1 VYAGNVV
8 VLTESAGLMTI
19 ERLTDTAVSVL
30 ESVTLNVRAV
40 PAAVG
45 VPEMIPVE
53 GASVNPVGRVPELR
67 AQV

>member
-1 VYAGNVV
+1 
-8 VLTESAGLMTI
+8 MTI
-19 ERLTDTAVSVL
+19 ERLPDTAVSVL
-30 ESVTLNVRAV
+30 ESVTVNVRAV

>member
-1 VYAGNVV
+1 M
-8 VLTESAGLMTI
+8 GLI
-19 ERLTDTAVSVL
+19 VIDRLADRAVSLL
-30 ESVTLNVRAV
+30 ESVTVKVRPVAV